1 MRLNTLDGPVQC
13 AEFDFPCLIED
24 IKSRRKIKGTSLYVM
39 YFAYKTTKWAGKVTL
54 LFEIPLNK
62 ASVVNERVPYHI
74 V

>member
-39 YFAYKTTKWAGKVTL
+39 YFAYKTTK
-54 LFEIPLNK
+54 
-62 ASVVNERVPYHI
+62 
-74 V
+74 